1 MRRVYFSKNYPG
13 TTHGG
18 TKGKRDMERIMDDMG
33 FINIGCKPTFSLNKA
48 LGFYYTLRSVIVALF
63 NLKKGD
69 HLVMLYPF
77 KKYYTLVCNVAHFK
91 GAKIISVI
99 YDFGYYRRKRVT
111 REQEKKKLAKNSYL
125 LVVNKYMKQELL
137 DQDYKMPIGIF
148 HLWDVL
154 SDAPD
159 VKPLVKTSLSD
170 PIEVIYAGHL
180 KPTVHDFMFVQDRE
194 CPPKNYK
201 YTIYGSRFDDGQIV
215 NKDAIEGVGF
225 VPTDEIIK
233 NTTGDWGLVWYG
245 NSIHEIDGPYG
256 EYLKLTT
263 SHKPCMYM
271 RCHIPVISWSQAAFS
286 DFVRENNIGIC
297 IDSLELLD
305 DILPNISK
313 EEYMTMKQNAKEV
326 SLKLESGHY
335 FRQAF
340 LEAEKILNMNN
351 N

>member
-18 TKGKRDMERIMDDMG
+18 TKGKRDMERIMDGMG
-33 FINIGCKPTFSLNKA
+33 FINIGCKPTFTLNKA
-48 LGFYYTLRSVIVALF
+48 LGFFYTLRSVIVALF
-63 NLKKGD
+63 NLRKGD
-69 HLVMLYPF
+69 NLVLLYPF
-77 KKYYTLVCNVAHFK
+77 KKYYTFVCNVAHWK
-91 GAKIISVI
+91 GANIISVI
-99 YDFGYYRRKRVT
+99 YDFGYYRRKRLT
-111 REQEKKKLAKNSYL
+111 RAEEKKKLSKNSYL

-154 SDAPD
+154 SDADD
-159 VKPLVKTSLSD
+159 VRPLEKTKISQ

-180 KPTVHDFMFVQDRE
+180 KPTVHDFMFELDKK
-194 CPPKNYK
+194 CPPQNYK
-201 YTIYGSRFDDGQIV
+201 YTIYGSRFDDNQIS
-215 NKDAIEGVGF
+215 NKESIEGVGF

-233 NTTGDWGLVWYG
+233 TNTGDWGLVWYG
-245 NSIHEIDGPYG
+245 NSIDEIDGPYG

-297 IDSLELLD
+297 IDSLEELD
-305 DILPNISK
+305 TFLPSISE
-313 EEYMTMKQNAKEV
+313 EEYMTMKKNTIAV
-326 SLKLESGHY
+326 SKKLESGYY
-335 FRQAF
+335 FSQAY
-340 LEAEKILNMNN
+340 LEAEEILKKR
-351 N
+351 

>member
-18 TKGKRDMERIMDDMG
+18 TKGKRDMECIMDSMG
-33 FINIGCKPTFSLNKA
+33 FINIGCKPTFTLNKT
-48 LGFYYTLRSVIVALF
+48 LGFLYTLRSVLLALI
-63 NLKKGD
+63 NIRKGD

-91 GAKIISVI
+91 GAKIITVI

-111 REQEKKKLAKNSYL
+111 REQERKKLSKNSYL
-125 LVVNKYMKQELL
+125 LVVNKHMKQELL

-159 VKPLVKTSLSD
+159 VKPTPKESLSNL
-170 PIEVIYAGHL
+170 IEVIYAGHL
-180 KPTVHDFMFVQDRE
+180 KPTVHDFMFVLDKE
-194 CPPKNYK
+194 CPPQNYK
-201 YTIYGSRFDDGQIV
+201 YTIYGSRFDDTQITHH
-215 NKDAIEGVGF
+215 NAIEGVGY
-225 VPTDEIIK
+225 VPTDDIIK

-245 NSIHEIDGPYG
+245 NSINEIDGVYG

-271 RCHIPVISWSQAAFS
+271 RCHIPVISWSKAAFS

-297 IDSLELLD
+297 IDSLAELD
-305 DILPNISK
+305 ERLPKISI
-313 EEYMTMKQNAKEV
+313 EEYNIMKENAKKV
-326 SLKLESGHY
+326 SQKLESGYY
-335 FRQAF
+335 FKQAY
-340 LEAEKILNMNN
+340 LEAEEILKK
-351 N
+351 